1 MYQTIILGSILLVSL
16 YILKRV
22 KRVREPKLNMPPLVR
37 YKIPIIGHTYSYLFN
52 CEEFLKQCKKE
63 YGGIYSLYIWGRVIT
78 IVGKEYS
85 QEVLSKDDA
94 FSFTEAFHKKFP
106 SDLLL
111 KGLSD
116 TSITKLL
123 KEHVFC
129 KLNFYSERMQK
140 SLYSATQK
148 YIDIGDYDES
158 KVFNNM
164 HHLITR
170 IISNTIA
177 NIFIGE
183 EESQYEEIITTFAE
197 FTSDSVIFLMIPPIL
212 DFIYPGLQNY
222 INRIIIKSG
231 LYNPTIKHQAILI
244 KHIKNQ
250 ACKRLQEKEKYGDS
264 WKRPDDFLQDIME
277 QDGFD
282 SNNVN
287 YSSLADKMG
296 ALIFVSVR
304 TTSRNCTNALIDLAS
319 RPEYMQELYEEQL
332 EVHKEAD
339 KNGILPFEALNE
351 MKKLDSFIRES
362 LRLTGFIAGLQHSVL
377 KDYTFSNGLQV
388 PNGHSVEIYF
398 DDIHQDELLQ
408 GPNPKSFEPFRH
420 VDANVPASK
429 IGKNF
434 ILFGG
439 GKHACPG
446 RHFAINEI
454 KFFMHNAILKYNF
467 RTESGKIEEKKRIGP
482 LTIPS
487 SCGIIFEKR
496 VK

>member
-1 MYQTIILGSILLVSL
+1 MELN
-16 YILKRV
+16 
-22 KRVREPKLNMPPLVR
+22 LNMPPLVR

-78 IVGKEYS
+78 IVGKEYT

-94 FSFTEAFHKKFP
+94 FSFTAAFHKKFP

-116 TSITKLL
+116 TSIAKLL

-197 FTSDSVIFLMIPPIL
+197 FTSDSVIFLMVPPIL

-250 ACKRLQEKEKYGDS
+250 ACKPNVLFLFIPLRTFAGLLKEVH
-264 WKRPDDFLQDIME
+264 IME
-277 QDGFD
+277 QYGFD

-332 EVHKEAD
+332 VVHKEAD

-362 LRLTGFIAGLQHSVL
+362 FRLTGFIAGLQHSVL